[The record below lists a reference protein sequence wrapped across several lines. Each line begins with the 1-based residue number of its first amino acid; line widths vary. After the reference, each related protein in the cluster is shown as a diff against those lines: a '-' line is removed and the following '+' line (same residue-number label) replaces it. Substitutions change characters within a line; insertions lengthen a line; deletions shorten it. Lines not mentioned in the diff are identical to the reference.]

1 MHSQMN
7 LPKLYAILDV
17 ACFAAPLRTTAA
29 IVEYARELAA
39 GGVTWL
45 QYRNKV
51 GHTREMLSDARE
63 IRRALG
69 SGVTLIMNDRADIC
83 IAAGYEGVHVGQEDL
98 SAEGARAVIG
108 ADRIL
113 GVSTHNLEQLKEADA
128 GPANYIACGPVFAT
142 SSKKNADRI
151 VGLDGIRA
159 ARAATKKPLV
169 AIGGITRAN
178 ARSVIDAG
186 ADSVAVIS
194 DLLSSPTKVA
204 EEFLRLLV

>member
-1 MHSQMN
+1 MN
-7 LPKLYAILDV
+7 LPKLYAIVDV
-17 ACFAAPLRTTAA
+17 SCFAAPLRTTAA
-29 IVEYARELAA
+29 IVDYAKDLAA
-39 GGVTWL
+39 GGATFI

-51 GHTREMLSDARE
+51 GNTREMLSHARE

-69 SGVTLIMNDRADIC
+69 DGVTLIMNDRADIC

-98 SAEGARAVIG
+98 SPEGARIVIG
-108 ADRIL
+108 PNRTL
-113 GVSTHNLEQLKEADA
+113 GVSTHTLEQLQEADA
-128 GPANYIACGPVFAT
+128 GPADYLAFGPVFAT
-142 SSKKNADRI
+142 ASKRNPDPV

-178 ARSVIDAG
+178 ARLVIDAG
-186 ADSVAVIS
+186 ADSVAVIA

-204 EEFLRLLV
+204 EEFSRLLV